1 MSRAP
6 SPAPSRR
13 ALLGLLFMAAGG
25 VLFASKGL
33 FAKALHMEGVD
44 YQTVTALRAL
54 LALPLFAA
62 LGIWR
67 GAGLRSRATPRTV
80 ALAALAGVLCYAIG
94 AMVDFR
100 ALEIIDVSLER
111 ALLFTYPTLIVA
123 WQSLVR
129 RRWPRPAIM
138 ISLLLAYAGI
148 LLVVGVLDGDAW
160 RGNLTG
166 SLMVL
171 GCAATT
177 ASYFLIGERCMP
189 ELGSSGFTIIAM
201 SAAAVVV
208 CAVFLVTH
216 PLVVVTALTL
226 HQWLLLAALAVLCMF
241 LPTLLQAE
249 GIRRVG
255 AARGSLASTI
265 GPPAA
270 LLLGVLFL
278 GERPSAWQLAGTAL
292 IIAGILVIARQ
303 GASQGEDASR

>member
-1 MSRAP
+1 MPP
-6 SPAPSRR
+6 SPPPGPARR
-13 ALLGLLFMAAGG
+13 PTLGLLLMAAGG
-25 VLFASKGL
+25 ILFASKGL
-33 FAKALHMEGVD
+33 FAKALHQGGVD

-54 LALPLFAA
+54 LALPLFAL

-67 GAGLRSRATPRTV
+67 GIGLGRRPARGTL

-100 ALEIIDVSLER
+100 ALELIDVSLER

-123 WQSLVR
+123 WQALHQ
-129 RRWPRPAIM
+129 RRWPRPRM
-138 ISLLLAYAGI
+138 LLALSLAYLGI

-160 RGNLTG
+160 RGNLAG

-171 GCAATT
+171 GCASTT
-177 ASYFLIGERCMP
+177 AAYFLIGERCMR
-189 ELGSSGFTIIAM
+189 ELGSSGFTIVAM
-201 SAAAVVV
+201 TAAAVVV
-208 CAVFLVTH
+208 WAVFLVTH
-216 PLVVVTALTL
+216 PLGVVAALDL
-226 HQWLLLAALAVLCMF
+226 RQWLLLGALAVLCMF

-249 GIRRVG
+249 GVRLVG

-278 GERPSAWQLAGTAL
+278 DERPSAWQLAGTAL

-303 GASQGEDASR
+303 APPRSA